1 MCKGHRQKIKPM
13 GDQTKKTLTWK
24 SHSQGLEDACETWQ
38 DEPQQEA
45 EHLEGS
51 SNKPMGGRN
60 EEMHSYAFAVIYL

>member
-1 MCKGHRQKIKPM
+1 VRKGHRQKIKPT
-13 GDQTKKTLTWK
+13 GNQTKKTLRK
-24 SHSQGLEDACETWQ
+24 SQSQGLEDAGETWQ

-60 EEMHSYAFAVIYL
+60 EEVHSCAFDVIYL